1 MLHHIGAMSTV
12 EIKQD
17 LGVAMAPEH
26 DAFSEEL
33 VAQAFVVVDLA
44 VERDPRPAVG
54 RRHRLRALGPRIDD
68 REPPVTEPH
77 APVAG
82 IPFPDSVGP
91 ARCHMLARAERRI
104 HLRTGSML
112 DHCFIG
118 QHEMMRCHFAGD
130 VPLASSLRLSHDLD
144 SSLRAEM

>member
-44 VERDPRPAVG
+44 VERDPGPAVG

-91 ARCHMLARAERRI
+91 ARCQFSLTVSVDI
-104 HLRTGSML
+104 GKL
-112 DHCFIG
+112 DG
-118 QHEMMRCHFAGD
+118 G
-130 VPLASSLRLSHDLD
+130 VVLRLIPVG
-144 SSLRAEM
+144 RVA